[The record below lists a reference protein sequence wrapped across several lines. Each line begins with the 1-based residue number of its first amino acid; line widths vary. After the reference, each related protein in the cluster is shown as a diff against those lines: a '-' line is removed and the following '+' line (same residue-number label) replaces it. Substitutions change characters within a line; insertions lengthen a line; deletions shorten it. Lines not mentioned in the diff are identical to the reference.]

1 MQPTSLLTPAPDS
14 KTLVANDRAKSMI
27 KDEAWWESAAA
38 IAAKYDDLPVSGKLF
53 NRDVRLV

>member
-14 KTLVANDRAKSMI
+14 
-27 KDEAWWESAAA
+27 WESAAA